1 MIKQAFWI
9 ISVAA
14 LTMWLGGCTQ
24 TATTATTPAAAPAAQ
39 PEAPKPTEQAAQPQ
53 APQPEAPKPAEQAA
67 QPEAPKPAEQAAPAV
82 PAQAPAVVVVAPG
95 IELKIIYFDFDKY
108 DIKPEFRDAIKYNA
122 RELNKNRTVKVTIEG
137 HADERGTTEYNL
149 ALGERRAV
157 AVQKALIAEG
167 VEGARLKV
175 VSYGEE
181 RPVDSGHDEAAW
193 AKNRRGQFSM

>member
-1 MIKQAFWI
+1 MIKQALWM

-14 LTMWLGGCTQ
+14 LATWLGACTQ
-24 TATTATTPAAAPAAQ
+24 TAQTATTPAAPPPAAPAAQ
-39 PEAPKPTEQAAQPQ
+39 PQPEAKPEAPAAAQPQ
-53 APQPEAPKPAEQAA
+53 APKPEESK
-67 QPEAPKPAEQAAPAV
+67 PEAPKPAEQAAPTV
-82 PAQAPAVVVVAPG
+82 PAQAPAAVVVAPG
-95 IELKIIYFDFDKY
+95 MELKIIYFDFDKY
-108 DIKPEFRDAIKYNA
+108 DIKPEFRDAIKFNA
-122 RELNKNRTVKVTIEG
+122 QELNKNRSVKVTIEG

-167 VEGARLKV
+167 VDGSRLKV

-181 RPVDSGHDEAAW
+181 RPVDPGHDEAAW

>member
-1 MIKQAFWI
+1 MIKQAFWM

-14 LTMWLGGCTQ
+14 LAAWLGACTQ
-24 TATTATTPAAAPAAQ
+24 TAQTATTPTAPPPTAPAAQ
-39 PEAPKPTEQAAQPQ
+39 PQPEAKPEAPAEAQPQ
-53 APQPEAPKPAEQAA
+53 APKPEE
-67 QPEAPKPAEQAAPAV
+67 PKPAEQAAPAV
-82 PAQAPAVVVVAPG
+82 PAQAPVAVVVAPG
-95 IELKIIYFDFDKY
+95 MELKIIYFDFDKY
-108 DIKPEFRDAIKYNA
+108 DIKPEFRDAIKFNA
-122 RELNKNRTVKVTIEG
+122 QELNKNKSVKVTIEG

-167 VEGARLKV
+167 VEGSRLKV

-181 RPVDSGHDEAAW
+181 RPVDPGHDEAAW